1 MIDGNLFM
9 LVNKQK
15 RNPSKDIGWKM
26 AYDIMERYYVR
37 IPIKNVK
44 NTQILYRD
52 VFK

>member
-1 MIDGNLFM
+1 M

-15 RNPSKDIGWKM
+15 YNQSKDIGWKM

-37 IPIKNVK
+37 IPVNNVK
-44 NTQILYRD
+44 NTQIFHKD